1 MTPTSF
7 NPGTVSPNGD
17 LIGSSI
23 DMRVQVCYYEGND
36 GDGEF
41 DPPLNSIAA
50 DPTQTLQLCEGDCD
64 RDADCAPGLKCFQRG
79 GLEPVPGCSG
89 TGISGWD
96 YCVRP

>member
-23 DMRVQVCYYEGND
+23 DMRVQICYYEDN
-36 GDGEF
+36 GEF
-41 DPPLNSIAA
+41 FPPLNSIAK

-64 RDADCAPGLKCFQRG
+64 SDADCADNLKCFKRG
-79 GLEPVPGCSG
+79 GLERVPGCSG
-89 TGISGWD
+89 TGINDFD